1 MVKGAKDKQIEEI
14 LYEVEDE
21 MTELIES
28 YKRAFQDSKTGEVEV
43 KGAWIGAATTLA
55 LIRSKLGIKVLE

>member
-1 MVKGAKDKQIEEI
+1 MVKGAKEKQIEEI

-21 MTELIES
+21 ITEIVEG
-28 YKRAFQDSKTGEVEV
+28 YKRSFQDSKTGEVEA
-43 KGAWIGAATTLA
+43 KGAWTGAATTLA